1 MRQSAFP
8 ASSAFVRSNRTFFP
22 VVPPPP
28 PVPPPFAAPGVAAW
42 TLKSTLF
49 AFVSA
54 PSGTRARA
62 LPAPV
67 VGAELPSPL
76 LLVGE
81 PYATASMIVVL
92 FSRRRLPA
100 PLFRSAP
107 AFTSVRLVTVVSCA
121 TTKYPLAGIVPDSV
135 IVRYCV
141 PAVSNAAS
149 VYPLRLAPAGPFS
162 SMNVPTSVLGE
173 S

>member
-1 MRQSAFP
+1 M
-8 ASSAFVRSNRTFFP
+8 
-22 VVPPPP
+22 
-28 PVPPPFAAPGVAAW
+28 
-42 TLKSTLF
+42 KSTLF
-49 AFVSA
+49 AFVSD

-67 VGAELPSPL
+67 VAAEVPSPL

-81 PYATASMIVVL
+81 PYATPSTIPVP
-92 FSRRRLPA
+92 FRRRTLPA

-107 AFTSVRLVTVVSCA
+107 AFTRFRLATVVSCA

-149 VYPLRLAPAGPFS
+149 VYPLRLRPAGPLS
-162 SMNVPTSVLGE
+162 SMNVPTSVPAE